1 MICARIVGIPIILY
15 GEGTTLKRLGWRK
28 RMIYQGIKNIIL
40 RLYFLNINAFLP
52 VGNLCTAFYSN
63 YGIRLSKMFR
73 TPYCLDSVYFEE
85 RMKDDRPYRDR
96 TRYELGIN
104 NDITA
109 VFVAKLIPRKRPF
122 DLLKAYVRMKYRDK
136 MSLIFIG
143 DGFLQKEMER
153 FIEDKKLKKIHM
165 VGFKNQSELSK
176 YYMASDFA
184 VLPSEYETWGLAV
197 NEAMIHSL
205 PVLTTNMVGSAYDLI
220 NPETGWRYPVG
231 DIDKLSKILDNII
244 ESPESCKSMGIA
256 AKTLVSK
263 YNIPACVDGIIR
275 AIEYISKGRKK

>member
-1 MICARIVGIPIILY
+1 
-15 GEGTTLKRLGWRK
+15 
-28 RMIYQGIKNIIL
+28 
-40 RLYFLNINAFLP
+40 
-52 VGNLCTAFYSN
+52 
-63 YGIRLSKMFR
+63 
-73 TPYCLDSVYFEE
+73 
-85 RMKDDRPYRDR
+85 
-96 TRYELGIN
+96 
-104 NDITA
+104 
-109 VFVAKLIPRKRPF
+109 
-122 DLLKAYVRMKYRDK
+122 MKYRDK